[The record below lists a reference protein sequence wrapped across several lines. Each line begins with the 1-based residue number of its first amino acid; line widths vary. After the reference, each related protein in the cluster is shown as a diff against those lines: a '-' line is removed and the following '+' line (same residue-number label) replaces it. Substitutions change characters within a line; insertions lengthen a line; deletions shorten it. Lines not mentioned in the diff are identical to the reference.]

1 MKNMKYLELKNY
13 VTSNKIDDLLS
24 KIKGTNDLKKEKER
38 YLNLIEKAYQ
48 RFGDGDYHLISSP
61 GRTEIGGNH
70 TDHQNGHVLAAT
82 INLDNICVVKKSEKN
97 ICTFIDDK
105 FEDCIVDIND
115 LKIVEN
121 EKNTSKSLIRGI
133 AARLNELGYKIGG
146 FETMCDSKVAIG
158 SGMSSSACF
167 EMMIVEIF
175 NTLYNNEQIT
185 PINRALIGQYSE
197 NKYFGKACG
206 LLDQTTISVGG
217 FVAID
222 FKNPSNPT
230 VESYD
235 FNFKDYGYELIL
247 VNTKGDHAD
256 LSDEYSAIP
265 KEMKDVA
272 KELNGNV
279 LTDINKEY
287 FFENIKEIRNK
298 IKNDRSILRAIHFFM
313 EDERA
318 ISEKLAIENKN
329 IEKLLDLIN
338 KSGKSSYMYLQN
350 VYPSSMPKNQPLSIA
365 LAISDLILNDKG
377 AYRVHGGGFGGTI
390 QVVVPFELK
399 EEYKKVLAHTFDDD
413 SILELVIRP
422 FGTKTLI

>member
-1 MKNMKYLELKNY
+1 MKYLELKNY

-105 FEDCIVDIND
+105 FEDCIVDINN

-318 ISEKLAIENKN
+318 ISEKLAIENKD

-390 QVVVPFELK
+390 QAVVPFELK

>member
-1 MKNMKYLELKNY
+1 MNYLELKNY

-105 FEDCIVDIND
+105 FEDCIVDINN

-390 QVVVPFELK
+390 QAVVPFELK

>member
-1 MKNMKYLELKNY
+1 MKYLELKNY

-105 FEDCIVDIND
+105 FEDCIVDINN

-318 ISEKLAIENKN
+318 ISEKLAIE
-329 IEKLLDLIN
+329 DR
-338 KSGKSSYMYLQN
+338 KS
-350 VYPSSMPKNQPLSIA
+350 
-365 LAISDLILNDKG
+365 
-377 AYRVHGGGFGGTI
+377 
-390 QVVVPFELK
+390 VV
-399 EEYKKVLAHTFDDD
+399 
-413 SILELVIRP
+413 
-422 FGTKTLI
+422 

>member
-1 MKNMKYLELKNY
+1 MKYLELKNY

-390 QVVVPFELK
+390 QAVVPFELK

>member
-1 MKNMKYLELKNY
+1 MKYLELKNY

-105 FEDCIVDIND
+105 FEDCIVDINN

-318 ISEKLAIENKN
+318 ISEKLAIENKD

-390 QVVVPFELK
+390 QAVVPFELK
-399 EEYKKVLAHTFDDD
+399 EEYKKVLAHTFDAD

>member
-1 MKNMKYLELKNY
+1 ML
-13 VTSNKIDDLLS
+13 
-24 KIKGTNDLKKEKER
+24 KER

-105 FEDCIVDIND
+105 FEDCIVDINN

-185 PINRALIGQYSE
+185 PIYRALIGQYSE

-318 ISEKLAIENKN
+318 ISEKLAIENKD

-390 QVVVPFELK
+390 QAVVPFELK

>member
-1 MKNMKYLELKNY
+1 MKYLELKNY

-61 GRTEIGGNH
+61 GRAEIGGNH

-105 FEDCIVDIND
+105 FEDCIVDINN

-390 QVVVPFELK
+390 QAVVPFELK

>member
-1 MKNMKYLELKNY
+1 MNYLELKNY
-13 VTSNKIDDLLS
+13 VTSDKIDDLLS
-24 KIKGTNDLKKEKER
+24 KIKGTNDLKEEKER
-38 YLNLIEKAYQ
+38 YLNLIEKAYL

-82 INLDNICVVKKSEKN
+82 INLDNICVVKTSKEN

-105 FEDCIVDIND
+105 FDDCIVDINN
-115 LKIVEN
+115 LEINEK

-146 FETMCDSKVAIG
+146 FEAICDSKVAIG

-167 EMMIVEIF
+167 EVMVVEIF
-175 NTLYNNEQIT
+175 NTLYNGEIIS
-185 PINRALIGQYSE
+185 PIERALIGQYGE
-197 NKYFGKACG
+197 NNYFGKACG

-222 FKNPSNPT
+222 FKNPSNPI
-230 VESYD
+230 VESYN

-287 FFENIKEIRNK
+287 FYQNIKEIRNK
-298 IKNDRSILRAIHFFM
+298 IKNDRSIVRTIHFFK

-318 ISEKLAIENKN
+318 VLEKEAIENKDIN
-329 IEKLLDLIN
+329 KLLDLIN
-338 KSGKSSYMYLQN
+338 KSGRSSYMYLQN

-365 LAISDLILNDKG
+365 LAISDLVLNDKG
-377 AYRVHGGGFGGTI
+377 AFRVHGGGFGGTI
-390 QVVVPFELK
+390 QAVVPFELVN
-399 EEYKKVLAHTFDDD
+399 EYKKVLAETFDND
-413 SILELVIRP
+413 SILELVTRP

>member
-1 MKNMKYLELKNY
+1 MKYLELKNY

-105 FEDCIVDIND
+105 FEDCIVDINN

-256 LSDEYSAIP
+256 LSDEYFAIP

-318 ISEKLAIENKN
+318 ISEKLAIENKD

-390 QVVVPFELK
+390 QAVVPFELK